1 MFDLL
6 KEFIL
11 SKVPHLN
18 FKGSD
23 DAQAKEMVLSRLLG
37 RIKEAYEEMSG
48 GDTNDAFPLPP
59 PPNRAQ

>member
-6 KEFIL
+6 KKLIL
-11 SKVPHLN
+11 PKVPHLN
-18 FKGSD
+18 FEGLD
-23 DAQAKEMVLSRLLG
+23 DAQAKEMVMSRLLG

-48 GDTNDAFPLPP
+48 GDTDDAFSLPP